1 MSEKVNYDELMDKE
15 DPDIKVEMPSIDAN
29 DSILIIEK
37 GALRSGQPFK
47 RTERY
52 VSRSL
57 DGSKV
62 APGETIATL

>member
-1 MSEKVNYDELMDKE
+1 MSEKVNYNELMDKE

-37 GALRSGQPFK
+37 GHFAGQPFK